1 MTNTRL
7 FTLITLIALLPLRL
21 IAQIDMQA
29 HVGSD
34 ESKKAYTTYTGKQ
47 NKYYTGTYA
56 YSSLISLTNDA
67 LFGRINTLMGNT
79 SQLKT
84 GYSYDKLKDAYKT
97 VDRDLNTNGYIISY
111 YDGSSFEG
119 IWDGGDTW
127 NREHTWPQSKGAKTG
142 PINYDMQS
150 VRPAN
155 KSVNSS
161 RGNKGYGESG
171 SYYDPNE
178 IAISNGNYKTTN
190 LGTYRGDCAR
200 VIMYD
205 YLVYGHAGGYQNTLH
220 SGTAQLLEKIG
231 SNPVKSDSIVF
242 ESLHTM
248 LKWHMQDPPSLTE
261 MVRNDGAQD
270 YQGNRNPLI
279 DYPELAIQVFLEDIK
294 ELEDITTYSVTESSA
309 ATMWPAHQYTLSDG
323 FIAYLTNNDGS
334 HPQNIEVTGA
344 TSTYDKSNGRLTITN
359 VTGNMTISDVAAATY
374 TLTWNANGGQLSGTY
389 TSGQVTPGTAIT
401 APTAT
406 RSGYQFT
413 GWSPTFTGTMP
424 AANTTYIAQ
433 WQAQTI
439 YTVTW
444 MANGSIHHTATY
456 NIDGSETIQLPAA
469 PAACDG
475 YTFVGWITE
484 ANYSNP
490 FCAPGDI
497 FTSATHKVT
506 TNLTYYAVFKKN

>member
-1 MTNTRL
+1 MHYTRL
-7 FTLITLIALLPLRL
+7 LLLTLLSCLQLALF
-21 IAQIDMQA
+21 AQIDMQA
-29 HVGSD
+29 HVASD
-34 ESKKAYTTYTGKQ
+34 EGKRAYTEYTDKQ
-47 NKYYTGTYA
+47 DDYYTGNYTYA
-56 YSSLISLTNDA
+56 NLIELTNDA

-79 SQLKT
+79 CLLES
-84 GYSYDKLKDAYKT
+84 GYSYEKLKDAYKT
-97 VDRDLNTNGYIISY
+97 VDRDLNTSGYIIGY
-111 YDGSSFEG
+111 YNGASIHGDWVS
-119 IWDGGDTW
+119 GGTTW

-142 PINYDMQS
+142 PISYDMQS
-150 VRPAN
+150 VRPAQSN
-155 KSVNSS
+155 INSS
-161 RGNKGYGESG
+161 RGNKGYGEASG
-171 SYYDPNE
+171 YYEPNG
-178 IAISNGNYKTTN
+178 ITISNAAYKSTN
-190 LGTYRGDCAR
+190 LGTYHGDCAR

-231 SNPVKSDSIVF
+231 SNPIKKDSIVF
-242 ESLHTM
+242 ESLRIM

-261 MVRNDGAQD
+261 MVRNDGAQN

-279 DYPELAIQVFLEDIK
+279 DYPELAIQVFLDNLKNIEG
-294 ELEDITTYSVTESSA
+294 ITTYTVNEISSA
-309 ATMWPAHQYTLSDG
+309 TMNPAHRYTLSDG

-334 HPQNIEVTGA
+334 HPQNIKVTGA
-344 TSTYDKSNGRLTITN
+344 TSTYDKSNGRLTITD

-413 GWSPTFTGTMP
+413 GWNPTFTGTMP

-444 MANGSIHHTATY
+444 MANGSVHTTQTY
-456 NIDGSETIQLPAA
+456 AQNSDLQLPSA
-469 PAACDG
+469 PTPSCDG
-475 YTFVGWITE
+475 YTFVGWTKE
-484 ANYSNP
+484 ENYSNP
-490 FCAPGDI
+490 FCQPSDL
-497 FTSATHKVT
+497 FTTASGKVT
-506 TNLTYYAVFKKN
+506 SDATYYAVFKKD

>member
-7 FTLITLIALLPLRL
+7 FTLIILIALLPLRL
-21 IAQIDMQA
+21 IAAIDMQA
-29 HVGSD
+29 HVASD
-34 ESKKAYTTYTGKQ
+34 EGKRAYTEYTDKQ
-47 NKYYTGTYA
+47 DNYYTGNYTYA
-56 YSSLISLTNDA
+56 NLIELTNNA
-67 LFGRINTLMGNT
+67 LFGKINTLMGNT
-79 SQLKT
+79 CLLKS
-84 GYSYDKLKDAYKT
+84 GYSYDKLKDAYKK
-97 VDRDLNTNGYIISY
+97 VDRDLNTNDYIISY

-119 IWDGGDTW
+119 IWDGGNTW

-178 IAISNGNYKTTN
+178 ISIDNPNYKTDN
-190 LGTYRGDCAR
+190 LGSYRGDCAR

-205 YLVYGHAGGYQNTLH
+205 YLVYGHAGGYQNALH

-242 ESLHTM
+242 ESLRFM

-294 ELEDITTYSVTESSA
+294 ELEGITTYTVTESSA

-323 FIAYLTNNDGS
+323 FIAYLTNNDGT
-334 HPQNIEVTGA
+334 HPAEIKVTGA
-344 TSTYDKSNGRLTITN
+344 ATYTYNASLGRLTVSE
-359 VTGNMTISDVAAATY
+359 VTGNMTISDVA
-374 TLTWNANGGQLSGTY
+374 GS
-389 TSGQVTPGTAIT
+389 TPDLDPDPEPD
-401 APTAT
+401 PT
-406 RSGYQFT
+406 
-413 GWSPTFTGTMP
+413 TF
-424 AANTTYIAQ
+424 
-433 WQAQTI
+433 
-439 YTVTW
+439 TVTW
-444 MANGSIHHTATY
+444 MANGAVYRTATY
-456 NIDGSETIQLPAA
+456 NTNGTQTISLPAA
-469 PAACDG
+469 PAACAG
-475 YTFVGWITE
+475 YTFVGWTTE

-490 FCAPGDI
+490 FCQPADL
-497 FTSATHKVT
+497 FTTASHKVRS
-506 TNLTYYAVFKKN
+506 NLTYYAVFKKN

>member
-21 IAQIDMQA
+21 IAAIDMQA
-29 HVGSD
+29 HVASD
-34 ESKKAYTTYTGKQ
+34 EGKRAYTEYTDKQ
-47 NKYYTGTYA
+47 DNYYTGNYTYA
-56 YSSLISLTNDA
+56 NLIELTNNA
-67 LFGRINTLMGNT
+67 LFGKINTLMGNT
-79 SQLKT
+79 CLLKS
-84 GYSYDKLKDAYKT
+84 GYSYDKLKDAYKK
-97 VDRDLNTNGYIISY
+97 VDRDLNTNDYIISY

-119 IWDGGDTW
+119 IWDGGNTW

-190 LGTYRGDCAR
+190 LGTYHGDCAR

-205 YLVYGHAGGYQNTLH
+205 YLVYGHAGGNKNALC
-220 SGTAQLLEKIG
+220 SNTAQLLEKIG

-242 ESLHTM
+242 ESLRIM

-261 MVRNDGAQD
+261 MVRNDGAQN

-279 DYPELAIQVFLEDIK
+279 DYPELAIQVFLDNLKNIEG
-294 ELEDITTYSVTESSA
+294 ITAYTVNETSSA
-309 ATMWPAHQYTLSDG
+309 TMNPAHRYTLSDG

-334 HPQNIEVTGA
+334 HPASINVTGA

-359 VTGNMTISDVAAATY
+359 VTGNMTISDVAGAEPEPDP
-374 TLTWNANGGQLSGTY
+374 N
-389 TSGQVTPGTAIT
+389 V
-401 APTAT
+401 
-406 RSGYQFT
+406 
-413 GWSPTFTGTMP
+413 
-424 AANTTYIAQ
+424 
-433 WQAQTI
+433 

-444 MANGSIHHTATY
+444 MANGSVHTTQTY
-456 NIDGSETIQLPAA
+456 AQNSKLQLPSAST
-469 PAACDG
+469 PSCDG
-475 YTFVGWITE
+475 YTFVGWTTE

-490 FCAPGDI
+490 FCQPADL
-497 FTSATHKVT
+497 FTTASGEVIS
-506 TNLTYYAVFKKN
+506 NVTYYAVFKKD

>member
-21 IAQIDMQA
+21 IAAIDMQA

-34 ESKKAYTTYTGKQ
+34 EGKEAYSTYTTKQ
-47 NKYYTGTYA
+47 TAYYTGTYTYA
-56 YSSLISLTNDA
+56 SLIDLKNDE
-67 LFGRINTLMGNT
+67 LFGRLNTLMGNT

-84 GYSYDKLKDAYKT
+84 GYSYDRLKDAYKT
-97 VDRDLNTNGYIISY
+97 VDRDLTQDGYIISY

-178 IAISNGNYKTTN
+178 ISIDNPNYKTDN
-190 LGTYRGDCAR
+190 LGSYRGDCAR

-205 YLVYGHAGGYQNTLH
+205 YLVYGHAGGYQNALH

-231 SNPVKSDSIVF
+231 SNPIKEDSIVF
-242 ESLHTM
+242 ESLHIM
-248 LKWHMQDPPSLTE
+248 LKWHLQDPPSLTE

-279 DYPELAIQVFLEDIK
+279 DYPELAIQVFLEDMK
-294 ELEDITTYSVTESSA
+294 ELEGITTYTVTESSA
-309 ATMWPAHQYTLSDG
+309 ATMWPAHHYTLSDG

-334 HPQNIEVTGA
+334 HPQDIKVTGA
-344 TSTYDKSNGRLTITN
+344 AYEYNATLGRLTITN

-424 AANTTYIAQ
+424 AANTTYTAQ
-433 WQAQTI
+433 WQAQTG

-444 MANGSIHHTATY
+444 MANGSVHTTQTY
-456 NIDGSETIQLPAA
+456 AQNSDLQLPSA
-469 PAACDG
+469 PTPCPG
-475 YTFVGWITE
+475 YTFVGWTTE

-490 FCAPGDI
+490 FCQPADL
-497 FTSATHKVT
+497 FTTASGKVT
-506 TNLTYYAVFKKN
+506 SNVAYYAVFKKD

>member
-21 IAQIDMQA
+21 IAAIDMQA
-29 HVGSD
+29 HVASD
-34 ESKKAYTTYTGKQ
+34 EGKRAYTEYTDKQ
-47 NKYYTGTYA
+47 DNYYTGNYTYA
-56 YSSLISLTNDA
+56 NLIELTNNA
-67 LFGRINTLMGNT
+67 LFGKINTLMGNT
-79 SQLKT
+79 CLLKS

-119 IWDGGDTW
+119 IWDGGNTW

-178 IAISNGNYKTTN
+178 ISIANPNYKTDN
-190 LGTYRGDCAR
+190 LGSYRGDCAR

-205 YLVYGHAGGYQNTLH
+205 YLVYGKAGGYTADKLY
-220 SGTAQLLEKIG
+220 SRTAQLLEKIG

-242 ESLHTM
+242 ESLRIM

-261 MVRNDGAQD
+261 MVRNDGAQN

-279 DYPELAIQVFLEDIK
+279 DYPELAIQVFLDNLKNIEG
-294 ELEDITTYSVTESSA
+294 ITAYTVNETSSA
-309 ATMWPAHQYTLSDG
+309 TMNPAHRYTLSDG

-334 HPQNIEVTGA
+334 HPDSIKVTGA

-359 VTGNMTISDVAAATY
+359 VTGNMTISDIAAATY

-444 MANGSIHHTATY
+444 MANGSVHTTQTY
-456 NIDGSETIQLPAA
+456 AQNSKLQLPSA
-469 PAACDG
+469 PTPCDG
-475 YTFVGWITE
+475 YTFVGWTTE

-490 FCAPGDI
+490 FCAPDVL
-497 FTSATHKVT
+497 FTSATHKVNS
-506 TNLTYYAVFKKN
+506 NLTYYAVFKKD

>member
-34 ESKKAYTTYTGKQ
+34 EGKDAYTTYTTKQ
-47 NKYYTGTYA
+47 TAYYTGTYTYA
-56 YSSLISLTNDA
+56 SLIALKNDE

-79 SQLKT
+79 AFTT
-84 GYSYDKLKDAYKT
+84 GRSFSYSNLSTNYGP
-97 VDRDLNTNGYIISY
+97 VDTDLNNKNNIILFYNGASV
-111 YDGSSFEG
+111 SST
-119 IWDGGDTW
+119 WDSGKTF
-127 NREHTWPQSKGAKTG
+127 NKEHVWPQSFGASESRPMG
-142 PINYDMQS
+142 YDMQA
-150 VRPAN
+150 VRPCN
-155 KSVNSS
+155 PNINSS
-161 RGNKGYGESG
+161 RSNQGYAETDNANTYVPDAS
-171 SYYDPNE
+171 
-178 IAISNGNYKTTN
+178 
-190 LGTYRGDCAR
+190 YRGDCAR
-200 VIMYD
+200 IIMYD
-205 YLVYGHAGGYQNTLH
+205 YLTYGKAGSYSNKYYKEGEADLFNEF
-220 SGTAQLLEKIG
+220 GTGAEKI
-231 SNPVKSDSIVF
+231 F
-242 ESLHTM
+242 ESLHIM

-261 MVRNDGAQD
+261 MVRNDGAEN

-279 DYPELAIQVFLEDIK
+279 DFPELAIQVFLD
-294 ELEDITTYSVTESSA
+294 DGITTYTVTENSA
-309 ATMWPAHQYTLSDG
+309 ATMWPAHRYTLSDG
-323 FIAYLTNNDGS
+323 FIAYLTNGDGT
-334 HPQNIEVTGA
+334 HPAKSDFEITGATYTYDASQGRLTVSEVTG
-344 TSTYDKSNGRLTITN
+344 D
-359 VTGNMTISDVAAATY
+359 MTISDVAAATY

-444 MANGSIHHTATY
+444 MANGSIHRTATY
-456 NIDGSETIQLPAA
+456 NIDGSETINVPDA
-469 PAACDG
+469 PTPCDG
-475 YTFVGWITE
+475 YTFVGWTTE

-490 FCAPGDI
+490 FCQPADL
-497 FTSATHKVT
+497 FTTASHKVT
-506 TNLTYYAVFKKN
+506 TNLTYYAVFKKD